1 MQYGLVPEKLGGD
14 TIFVNI
20 SAKFGKNI
28 DELLDM
34 IALEAEVMELKADP
48 DQPAAGSVI
57 EARLDQGKGP
67 VATLLVQQG
76 TLHVGDPIVAGHTF
90 GRVRTMTNERGRELK
105 KATPSMP
112 VSITGLNEVP
122 EAGDRYAS
130 STMKRLPVQLVKNV
144 PRKLKLKNV
153 VRQPE

>member
-1 MQYGLVPEKLGGD
+1 
-14 TIFVNI
+14 
-20 SAKFGKNI
+20 
-28 DELLDM
+28 
-34 IALEAEVMELKADP
+34 
-48 DQPAAGSVI
+48 GSVI

-122 EAGDRYAS
+122 EAGDRYVVFDDEKTARS
-130 STMKRLPVQLVKNV
+130 VGEERAKEAQVEER
-144 PRKLKLKNV
+144 RKTTRV
-153 VRQPE
+153 T